1 VADRVTAGEGTD
13 GEAGNVMLAVAAA
26 RPARVSRLWLV
37 AAVGCVLLIG
47 VLGFWAGQ
55 ALAGGGLLDLDG
67 ESATIAPGA
76 GGPVTVRV
84 TPQTR
89 LPQRRPRVGDG
100 VLVVGQPQADGTWV
114 ARAVL
119 LRRAGR

>member
-1 VADRVTAGEGTD
+1 
-13 GEAGNVMLAVAAA
+13 MLAVAAA